1 VVFKLIGEIAELV
14 LSIASIYL
22 VAGAYVRR
30 YQPAWSAPLEK
41 RRLVTLSALVL
52 AVTLVKVSEDVL
64 DGETG
69 PIDKIILLFIHTYF
83 PNSLIGLF
91 EAITLTGSLRV
102 LLPLTAMVTIA
113 LLCTKRRFE
122 ALLVLVS
129 VISGAVVIYV
139 VKSLVAR
146 ARPALWNIDWYW
158 GSSFPSGHT
167 LAVTVFAT
175 AIVLCIGRIR
185 PAWRN
190 FSMFIAVLW
199 VFLVAISRLAL
210 GVHWPTDVLVAA
222 CIGAFLPLAIE
233 IALELREIK

>member
-1 VVFKLIGEIAELV
+1 
-14 LSIASIYL
+14 
-22 VAGAYVRR
+22 
-30 YQPAWSAPLEK
+30 
-41 RRLVTLSALVL
+41 
-52 AVTLVKVSEDVL
+52 
-64 DGETG
+64 
-69 PIDKIILLFIHTYF
+69 
-83 PNSLIGLF
+83 F

-102 LLPLTAMVTIA
+102 LFPLVAVATIA

-122 ALLVLVS
+122 AILVSVS

-139 VKSLVAR
+139 VKSLTDR
-146 ARPALWNIDWYW
+146 ARPALWDIDWYW

-175 AIVLCIGRIR
+175 VIVLCLGRIK

-199 VFLVAISRLAL
+199 IFLVAISRLAL

-222 CIGAFLPLAIE
+222 CIGAFLPLAISV
-233 IALELREIK
+233 ALELRGIK